1 MRSWLAALAV
11 AAVACRGDQRPAFDR
26 AAAAIDRADFHE
38 AAKLYAQVKTPEAE
52 LRLAN
57 IEWRAFE
64 EVPAARARLARLAG
78 TEKALDAQLELAR
91 IARLRR
97 EWADAYRLA
106 QAAEKIAKTKDDRR
120 RVMMAK
126 ARVVIE
132 EAMRTR
138 PAQLDRVHETIG
150 VLRNAIAIE
159 GPRLEAALLLVRGG
173 VLANDR
179 SAIVEGARAYYH
191 VSATAP
197 PPHLIAGA
205 FADLATA
212 SDDAAL
218 ARALAGIRFFPEA
231 ALVAP
236 KGSDIAR
243 YAAMLGRIETIANE
257 HYRQI
262 VLGNENGRAL
272 RKNIEAELRTMWPAL
287 DFDEA
292 VKEMGT
298 RYGGYLLLGKTGGHQ
313 DTHLA
318 HKVIDRAFEVE
329 QYGRKAAV
337 RFIALDGVVSNGFQT
352 WRTDGRSG
360 DGGWGT
366 HEQIVQVRP
375 LYADG
380 PLRTWLGYI
389 DPEASAKYRDEA
401 AAQTMEGLAKR
412 LRVQYLDRVHAETK
426 TREAFLARLEA
437 DEFHY
442 SIVLHEGRHAI
453 DALSGDDFKVWELE
467 YRAKLS
473 QIALS
478 DAPRLALAAVV
489 EDTIGGD
496 SPHGI
501 ANEKLIGELTR
512 KRPSVPFDAWSDDEI
527 RAACRSLD
535 PFATR

>member
-1 MRSWLAALAV
+1 MRSFLAALAV

-26 AAAAIDRADFHE
+26 AAAAIDRADFRE

-52 LRLAN
+52 LRLAS
-57 IEWRAFE
+57 IEWRAFQD
-64 EVPAARARLARLAG
+64 VPAARARLARLAG
-78 TEKALDAQLELAR
+78 TEKALDARLELAR
-91 IARLRR
+91 IARVRG
-97 EWADAYRLA
+97 EWAQAFRLA
-106 QAAEKIAKTKDDRR
+106 SEAESVARAKDDRR

-126 ARVVIE
+126 ARAIIE

-138 PAQLDRVHETIG
+138 PKQLDRVRETIG
-150 VLRNAIAIE
+150 VLRDAITAE
-159 GPRLEAALLLVRGG
+159 GPRLEPALLLVRGG
-173 VLANDR
+173 VIAGDR
-179 SAIVEGARAYYH
+179 GAIVEGARAYYH
-191 VSATAP
+191 VSETAP

-205 FADLATA
+205 LAALANA
-212 SDDAAL
+212 SNDAAL
-218 ARALAGIRFFPEA
+218 ARALAGIRFFAEA

-243 YAAMLGRIETIANE
+243 YAAMLGRIESIANE

-262 VLGNENGRAL
+262 ALGNESGRAL
-272 RKNIEAELRTMWPAL
+272 RRNIEAELRTMWPAL

-292 VKEMGT
+292 VKEMGK
-298 RYGGYLLLGKTGGHQ
+298 RYGGYLILGETGGHQ
-313 DTHLA
+313 DTHIA
-318 HKVIDRAFEVE
+318 HKVIDRAFHVE

-337 RFIALDGVVSNGFQT
+337 RFVLLDGVVSNGFQT

-380 PLRTWLGYI
+380 PLSTWLGYT
-389 DPEASAKYRDEA
+389 DPEAAAEYREKA
-401 AAQTMEGLAKR
+401 AARTMDGLARR
-412 LRVQYLDRVHAETK
+412 LRVQYLDRLRAETK

-453 DALSGDDFKVWELE
+453 DALSGDDFDTWELE

-478 DAPRLALAAVV
+478 DAPRLALASVV

-496 SPHGI
+496 SPHGK
-501 ANEKLIGELTR
+501 ANEKLIGELTK

-535 PFATR
+535 PLATR